1 MRHAIVLAFA
11 LLASPALG
19 QAPPTPTPVPA
30 PIVKPTPVASVKV
43 PAGPLYAGDLI
54 TFDATASVGDYIDW
68 EAISPPDITTYAI
81 DSNGKGLAFA
91 NRNPGT
97 YVFRLE
103 AESVIDGKIVK
114 SKQRIVFTT
123 ILATPPPVPVP
134 PPVPPVPVPIPPI
147 PPQPEPA
154 PSPVGNM
161 QVILLYESAANITAA
176 QRSVIFSTTS
186 VVPYLEAHCLKGT
199 DGRAGWRFW
208 DKDVQV
214 SPSSPQWVDAMAK
227 AKADPAPLPKL
238 VVFAGNVVAASK
250 TLTTEADA
258 LSFLQSLG
266 GK

>member
-1 MRHAIVLAFA
+1 MKRIALA
-11 LLASPALG
+11 LLLLTSPASG
-19 QAPPTPTPVPA
+19 QVPPPSPTPVPA
-30 PIVKPTPVASVKV
+30 PVVKPTPVASVKI

-54 TFDATASVGDYIDW
+54 TFDATASVGDLIDW

-123 ILATPPPVPVP
+123 ISPTPPPVPVP
-134 PPVPPVPVPIPPI
+134 PPVPPVPVPVPPE
-147 PPQPEPA
+147 PEPA

-161 QVILLYESAANITAA
+161 QVILLYESAQNITAA

-208 DKDVQV
+208 DKDTQV
-214 SPSSPQWVDAMAK
+214 SATLPEWVDAMTK
-227 AKADPAPLPKL
+227 AKADPTPLPKL
-238 VVFAGNVVAASK
+238 VVFAGNVVAGSK